1 MECILGGKKKRNRSK
16 EKFVSLLV
24 GNVIVFVSLVKAAM
38 EKTSKEMK
46 TICTAG
52 NVEINFEQK
61 ETKKMLIINK
71 KKNFKQILVH
81 PV

>member
-1 MECILGGKKKRNRSK
+1 MK
-16 EKFVSLLV
+16 
-24 GNVIVFVSLVKAAM
+24 
-38 EKTSKEMK
+38 MK

-71 KKNFKQILVH
+71 KKKL
-81 PV
+81 